1 MIICYATPEK
11 LEYYPFFNPKNPLN
25 YLQKRLLILGKE
37 WVLSL
42 RKRYPSL
49 PVSQLKRAISQE
61 IEDLFPLKNP
71 SYTFQIFRKGETFI
85 EVNLFAWE
93 KSVEEELRNKFPF
106 SHLIPEELF
115 FSTKEPTFFIL
126 KRNSKF
132 LLIASSDR
140 FFLNSL
146 FLHETPS
153 KEEVSLFIKS
163 LGELTIKRVIA
174 IGTSKEEILEI
185 LPEDLKSYFISKN
198 HPFNLLSEILPNLS
212 LKDFRIKR
220 KLEFNFSHL
229 FLQAS
234 RLFLMII
241 IALQVNLLFSYFEYQ
256 RAINQLKEKN
266 EALNQEIKKLIS
278 PIISKGG
285 NFTSQDE
292 ERSKA
297 LEELKEEVRALERK
311 GVAYPLFYLNEL
323 AKILPDGARIERF
336 TLKEKSLEVYIEAK
350 DIFEVL
356 SRLRKNPFF
365 SELKLTGTPLFDSY
379 KNLYRFN
386 IRVELK

>member
-42 RKRYPSL
+42 RKRYPPL

-85 EVNLFAWE
+85 EVNLFSWE
-93 KSVEEELRNKFPF
+93 KALEDELRSKFPF

-115 FSTKEPTFFIL
+115 FSAKEPTLFLL
-126 KRNSKF
+126 KRDSKF
-132 LLIASSDR
+132 LLIASSNKL
-140 FFLNSL
+140 FLNSL
-146 FLHETPS
+146 FFQEIPS
-153 KEEVSLFIKS
+153 KEEVFLFIKS
-163 LGELTIKRVIA
+163 LGEISIKRVISVG
-174 IGTSKEEILEI
+174 ISKEEILKI
-185 LPEDLKSYFISKN
+185 LPEDLKPYLILKN
-198 HPFNLLSEILPNLS
+198 RPFDLLPEILPHLS
-212 LKDFRIKR
+212 LKDFRQKK
-220 KLEFNFSHL
+220 KLEFDFSSIVL
-229 FLQAS
+229 EAS
-234 RLFLMII
+234 RLFLMVV
-241 IALQVNLLFSYFEYQ
+241 IALQVNLLFSYFEYK
-256 RAINQLKEKN
+256 RAIDQLKEKN
-266 EALNQEIKKLIS
+266 KTLDQEVKKILS
-278 PIISKGG
+278 SVISKEG

-292 ERSKA
+292 ERLRA
-297 LEELKEEVRALERK
+297 LEELKEEVKDLERK
-311 GVAYPLFYLNEL
+311 GVSHPLFYLNEL
-323 AKILPDGARIERF
+323 AKVLPDGSRIERF
-336 TLKEKSLEVYIEAK
+336 TLKEKSLEIYVEAK

-365 SELKLTGTPLFDSY
+365 SELKLTGTPLFDPY

-386 IRVELK
+386 LKVELK